1 VKIFQKRAKRQKKK
15 IQARPHES
23 AQEGAR
29 CGTTVLEK
37 AVEGGPYDA
46 EGERRYFL
54 SHEALKRAEQSGASG
69 TSGQTPASHHYR

>member
-1 VKIFQKRAKRQKKK
+1 VKIFQKMAKRQKK

-29 CGTTVLEK
+29 CSTAVLEK
-37 AVEGGPYDA
+37 AVEGGPCDA

-69 TSGQTPASHHYR
+69 MSGQTPASHHYR